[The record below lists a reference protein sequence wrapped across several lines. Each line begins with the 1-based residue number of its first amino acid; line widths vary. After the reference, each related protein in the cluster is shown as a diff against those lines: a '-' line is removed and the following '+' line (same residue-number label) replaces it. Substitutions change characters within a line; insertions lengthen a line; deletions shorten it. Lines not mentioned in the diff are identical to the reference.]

1 MRSDIKSIHD
11 WLENWPWMRRSRWSP
26 EVRRNHINIYWY
38 VVNKWFGDMTK
49 DRRKATGS
57 KKGAII
63 NIINVGSQGSLFER
77 VSTESRVKPDH
88 VTFSSLLIIAIF
100 ILIIGVIKPRGISL
114 QNSLDKV
121 TWILAKYCQ
130 TRARAR
136 KHTQPLANEIFAWL
150 SDCLAVAISS
160 KRSWTNQQKKL
171 FWGLDSYIKKHIDLV
186 LGMILGE
193 CNKALSRW

>member
-1 MRSDIKSIHD
+1 MRSDIKSIHN

-38 VVNKWFGDMTK
+38 VVSKWFGDMTE

-57 KKGAII
+57 KKGASI

-77 VSTESRVKPDH
+77 VSTGSRVKPDH
-88 VTFSSLLIIAIF
+88 VTFWSLLIIAIL

-136 KHTQPLANEIFAWL
+136 KHTQPLANEISAWL
-150 SDCLAVAISS
+150 SDCLSATISS
-160 KRSWTNQQKKL
+160 KRSWTNQKK
-171 FWGLDSYIKKHIDLV
+171 I
-186 LGMILGE
+186 ILM
-193 CNKALSRW
+193 AW